1 MLLSKFVYKNK
12 IKQELILSINENKI
26 FLSNCG
32 QRCEINQENG
42 FAKNDIR

>member
-1 MLLSKFVYKNK
+1 MLLLKFVYKNK
-12 IKQELILSINENKI
+12 IRQELILSIIESKI

-32 QRCEINQENG
+32 QRCEVKQGNG